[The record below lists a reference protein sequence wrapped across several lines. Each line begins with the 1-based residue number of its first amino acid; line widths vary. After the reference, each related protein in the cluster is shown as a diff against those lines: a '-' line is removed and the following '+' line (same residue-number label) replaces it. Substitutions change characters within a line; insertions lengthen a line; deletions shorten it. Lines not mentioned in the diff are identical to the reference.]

1 MMPASTA
8 TLLTG
13 AVFMFVALVLAVAA
27 GDRWPSWRRDVLIRL
42 GWIAFA
48 VSASLTV
55 TSIWLAVAEI

>member
-1 MMPASTA
+1 
-8 TLLTG
+8 
-13 AVFMFVALVLAVAA
+13 MFVALVLAVAA